1 MEMRGISII
10 VPVFNEKDVI
20 VSVLEELEQS
30 LLKITS
36 NYEILVVND
45 YSTDGTSDMLKNS
58 PVKITLLEHHCTLGY
73 GAALKTGIKNV
84 KYELIGIIDGDGTYS
99 PQDIPGLV
107 AQMKDCEM
115 VIGARVGK
123 DVAIPLLRRP
133 AKWVLTQLASYL
145 AGKNIPDLNSGL
157 RVMKRKLIDTYFHLL
172 PNGFSFTATITL
184 AALVNGH
191 EVRFHTIQ
199 YHPRHGESKF
209 RPVRDTL
216 EFLQLV
222 IKTATYFDPLR
233 VFLPLSITFFL
244 LSFGVLFSTYLF
256 FAQVADITSI
266 ILFVTGVQLLAT
278 GIIANLIVKRSEA
291 QRQ

>member
-36 NYEILVVND
+36 NYEILVVHD

-58 PVKITLLEHHCTLGY
+58 PVKITLLEHHCNLGY

-84 KYELIGIIDGDGTYS
+84 KYELIGIIGGDGTYS
-99 PQDIPGLV
+99 PQEIPGLV

-133 AKWVLTQLASYL
+133 AKWILTQLASYL

-191 EVRFHTIQ
+191 EVRFHL
-199 YHPRHGESKF
+199 Y
-209 RPVRDTL
+209 RP
-216 EFLQLV
+216 
-222 IKTATYFDPLR
+222 
-233 VFLPLSITFFL
+233 
-244 LSFGVLFSTYLF
+244 
-256 FAQVADITSI
+256 
-266 ILFVTGVQLLAT
+266 
-278 GIIANLIVKRSEA
+278 
-291 QRQ
+291 

>member
-58 PVKITLLEHHCTLGY
+58 PVKITLLEHRCNLGY

-99 PQDIPGLV
+99 PQEIPGLV

-133 AKWVLTQLASYL
+133 AKWVLTQLASYF
-145 AGKNIPDLNSGL
+145 AGKHIPDLNSGL
-157 RVMKRKLIDTYFHLL
+157 RVMRKEAVVRHLNIL
-172 PNGFSFTATITL
+172 PDGFSFTSTITIAML
-184 AALVNGH
+184 ADGNRVKYIPIDYSERVG
-191 EVRFHTIQ
+191 R
-199 YHPRHGESKF
+199 SKI
-209 RPVRDTL
+209 RPFRDTMN
-216 EFLQLV
+216 FLQL
-222 IKTATYFDPLR
+222 IIMTIMYFNPLR
-233 VFLPLSITFFL
+233 VFVPVSMFL
-244 LSFGVLFSTYLF
+244 LLLSVLCISYRILYHGGLGVT
-256 FAQVADITSI
+256 AI
-266 ILFVTGVQLLAT
+266 ILFVAAIQLLAI
-278 GIIANLIVKRSEA
+278 GVLADLIIKGKR
-291 QRQ
+291 